1 MFDGPAHRRFRTI
14 AQKWRDLAEQR
25 RDHYAELYRSGRW
38 KIYYTEQDFV
48 RRMREVADTVDLWA
62 GLAPRGAEAPCGAEA
77 PAAQSSSAADANRRN
92 AA

>member
-1 MFDGPAHRRFRTI
+1 MLDGPAHRRFQTI
-14 AQKWRDLAEQR
+14 AQKWRKLVEQR
-25 RDHYAELYRSGRW
+25 RYCFAELHRSERW

-62 GLAPRGAEAPCGAEA
+62 ELVPRDATAAAPTPSEVAGGI
-77 PAAQSSSAADANRRN
+77 RRN